1 MYVYLCVYPYACRML
16 QQNIQAPP
24 LSDGASTIARLGQAI
39 GLLGD
44 PAALQARIDAYRSAR
59 RNSTTTN
66 SHTTH
71 TVHNRLTDFKLGR
84 LVLNTPTFRPS
95 SAGIN

>member
-71 TVHNRLTDFKLGR
+71 TVHRLQAR
-84 LVLNTPTFRPS
+84 S
-95 SAGIN
+95 SRAKHAYFLTVISGH